1 MKKYVLLTLIICTF
15 LITACNKNFQTN
27 QTNSEKSDVIV
38 KQSDIVDEIN
48 FDEYIEEIKKELI
61 SENSNNSV
69 FIRELFDGSSW
80 NEPLFTISDD
90 KSCLTAQTSSSIGIE
105 GIFMMNSK
113 LKFSEAL
120 KNKMS
125 TTRAIDGTQ
134 NDENDKFKVSWTYHP
149 DNGLQVIYEKKY

>member
-1 MKKYVLLTLIICTF
+1 MKKYLLLTLLVTCVF
-15 LITACNKNFQTN
+15 LISACNS
-27 QTNSEKSDVIV
+27 SEKVDVLTEQV
-38 KQSDIVDEIN
+38 NAVNEID
-48 FDEYIEEIKKELI
+48 FAECIEETKKELI
-61 SENSNNSV
+61 SENSKNTIFV
-69 FIRELFDGSSW
+69 KELFEGSSW

-90 KSCLTAQTSSSIGIE
+90 GSCLIACTSGSIGID
-105 GIFMMNSK
+105 GIFKMNLK
-113 LKFSEAL
+113 LGFSEAL